1 MRRKKGHSGQAQSG
15 GDGRLTPAEIQ
26 QVEFRLAFRGYNER
40 DVDAFLDRITE
51 DLSTYIEEN
60 QGLRSGAGARPPET
74 APSGK
79 GSEAAAREAEGIV
92 ARAKERAAQ
101 IVRDAEAAS
110 ASAGGP
116 SAVAGA
122 TDPRA
127 AIAPFL
133 SREREFLQSLGGLVQ
148 DHAEEIK
155 GLVLAHRTKAGSG
168 ARAVPTVSASDAS
181 DPGSGAGPEPERD
194 RREVA
199 PPQPSP
205 VQRPEPVVPTEEVV
219 RTEEM
224 ESARTGEPEP
234 VPAERP
240 SGERSLRDLFWG
252 ED

>member
-79 GSEAAAREAEGIV
+79 GSEAAARE
-92 ARAKERAAQ
+92 
-101 IVRDAEAAS
+101 AEAAS